1 MADARLSYIRFEQ
14 ETRNGKRAP
23 VQTSG
28 ERTVAWEV
36 SAEAWKEYA
45 AEGHGDQSHER
56 LCQRGGFGVS
66 ELADLL
72 YLRIKRLE
80 RASPRPA
87 PSDSKETDHG

>member
-1 MADARLSYIRFEQ
+1 MAERLSYIGFER

-23 VQTSG
+23 VQTQG
-28 ERTVAWEV
+28 EHDVAWEV

-56 LCQRGGFGVS
+56 LCERGGFGLS

-80 RASPRPA
+80 GRSPSTEGGGR
-87 PSDSKETDHG
+87 D